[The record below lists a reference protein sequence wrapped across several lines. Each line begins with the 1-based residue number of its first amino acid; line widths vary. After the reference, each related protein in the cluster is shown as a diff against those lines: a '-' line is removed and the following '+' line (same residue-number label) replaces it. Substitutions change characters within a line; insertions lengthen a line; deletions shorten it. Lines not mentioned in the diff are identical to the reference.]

1 MVAGLG
7 WFETT
12 VVKGC
17 IALVWNVHSTRL
29 CLLFLKEVYYFVW
42 DKEFEFRCQHE
53 EESKLLWSWILLRQ
67 ENNVFHLT
75 WFDSCLVTCEIPVV
89 LIGAVYTCDLIS
101 LLFPW
106 KQPCYKGM
114 ECSSDLNRLTN
125 VVRLCELMTHN
136 GDHVISLSL
145 LFLLLLLLLP
155 LLPPYIPLPP
165 PLPPSLYSTLT
176 LHTFLLLQLNPYFNF
191 FSTCRE
197 KTSKTVFNICKWLG
211 WTVPHVNPKV
221 GCWSS

>member
-1 MVAGLG
+1 M
-7 WFETT
+7 
-12 VVKGC
+12 
-17 IALVWNVHSTRL
+17 
-29 CLLFLKEVYYFVW
+29 
-42 DKEFEFRCQHE
+42 
-53 EESKLLWSWILLRQ
+53 
-67 ENNVFHLT
+67 
-75 WFDSCLVTCEIPVV
+75 

-145 LFLLLLLLLP
+145 LFLLLLLLP

-165 PLPPSLYSTLT
+165 PLPPSLYSTLTLRTFLLLLLLFFPPSPSLPPSLYSSPLT

-197 KTSKTVFNICKWLG
+197 KTSKTVFNICK
-211 WTVPHVNPKV
+211 
-221 GCWSS
+221 